1 MIKANDGIVEIEGY
15 TSTLLLELT
24 GITAS
29 LGEKLPEDLIM
40 IAVGLGLSNASQ
52 RFKKAEEEKLAE
64 NFIEEL
70 MKKVKEKR
78 EAKDAQAD

>member
-29 LGEKLPEDLIM
+29 LGQKLPEDLIM
-40 IAVGLGLSNASQ
+40 IAVGMGLSHSKQ
-52 RFKKAEEEKLAE
+52 SKKKSEDEELAEE
-64 NFIEEL
+64 FVEEL
-70 MKKVKEKR
+70 MKRVKEKR

>member
-15 TSTLLLELT
+15 TSNLLLELS

-40 IAVGLGLSNASQ
+40 IAVGLGLSYSKQ
-52 RFKKAEEEKLAE
+52 SKKKSEDEELAEE
-64 NFIEEL
+64 FVEEL
-70 MKKVKEKR
+70 MKRVKEKR